1 MSRRLHKI
9 SGYRIINKKYR
20 QKKLAD
26 YKTFDLEILE
36 YWLKAIN
43 NLKSKAKKY
52 EYKNPNGN
60 GVKHFYLDKI
70 INETSNYIFGKF
82 KTGSYG
88 TVENYVNNRTGEI
101 TYTKQE
107 NETKDDDVY
116 FYIYKNTGVFLI
128 GNDPNNAIN
137 ASTLRKYFQKFEI
150 FCEDYRLKFNEINEK
165 DKQIYKNNMITIISL
180 PPVDFFEE
188 IDNLSKVN
196 SASFTIAKENVSDS
210 IDITKHLKKLDNDQQ
225 LDNDDVEIE
234 VKIKNK
240 SSKNFVKDIKSL
252 FEVMN
257 ASEAFDGLKVYGKHQ
272 NGDLRT
278 IKNKMPIRTF
288 DCVLDYGTKT
298 FPINEK
304 EVESEFDRINKEE
317 TLGYRLPKTEG
328 VIFIGNDK
336 EIEDAIIKKCK
347 RSNRKFSNY
356 KSYRGIL
363 SYKNK
368 IPQETN

>member
-1 MSRRLHKI
+1 MSKRLHKV

-20 QKKLAD
+20 KKKLED

-36 YWLKAIN
+36 YWLIGIN

-52 EYKNPNGN
+52 EYKNTNGN

-70 INETSNYIFGKF
+70 ITETSSYIFGKF

-88 TVENYVNNRTGEI
+88 TVENYINKRTGEV
-101 TYTKQE
+101 TYTKRE

-116 FYIYKNTGVFLI
+116 FYIYKNTGIFLI
-128 GNDPNNAIN
+128 GNDPNHAIN
-137 ASTLRKYFQKFEI
+137 SSTLRKYFQEFEF
-150 FCEDYRLKFNEINEK
+150 FCEDYRLKFNKLNEK
-165 DKQIYKNNMITIISL
+165 DKQIYKKNMLTVISL

-196 SASFTIAKENVSDS
+196 SATFTIAKEDVSDS
-210 IDITKHLKKLDNDQQ
+210 IDINKHLKELDSNHKLNNDEI
-225 LDNDDVEIE
+225 EIE
-234 VKIKNK
+234 VKVKNK

-257 ASEAFDGLKVYGKHQ
+257 NSEAFDGLKVHGKHQ
-272 NGDLRT
+272 NGDMRT
-278 IKNKMPIRTF
+278 IKNNMPIRTF
-288 DCVLDYGTKT
+288 DCILDYGTKT

-304 EVESEFDRINKEE
+304 EVENEFNKINSKE
-317 TLGYRLPKTEG
+317 TIGYRLPKTKG
-328 VIFIGNDK
+328 VKFIGYDK
-336 EIEDAIIKKCK
+336 EIEDEIIKKCK
-347 RSNRKFSNY
+347 IRNKRIPNF
-356 KSYRGIL
+356 KSHRGSL

-368 IPQETN
+368 IPQKTN

>member
-1 MSRRLHKI
+1 
-9 SGYRIINKKYR
+9 
-20 QKKLAD
+20 
-26 YKTFDLEILE
+26 
-36 YWLKAIN
+36 
-43 NLKSKAKKY
+43 
-52 EYKNPNGN
+52 
-60 GVKHFYLDKI
+60 
-70 INETSNYIFGKF
+70 
-82 KTGSYG
+82 
-88 TVENYVNNRTGEI
+88 
-101 TYTKQE
+101 
-107 NETKDDDVY
+107 
-116 FYIYKNTGVFLI
+116 
-128 GNDPNNAIN
+128 